1 MKANIIF
8 QIDGGIGKSIMATAV
23 CEAIKKQYPKDNLI
37 VITAYPEVFICNPN
51 VDKCLS
57 HNNLNYFYQDFI
69 EGQKVKAFLHN
80 PYFETSHIQQECH
93 LIQTWCEMFGI
104 KYNRETPKLFLSNRE
119 INFYSTQFQSERP
132 IMVIQTNGG
141 GADQPLKYSWMRDIP
156 TQTAQEVVN
165 HFANEYNVVHIRR
178 EDQLPLDNTT
188 PISADFRALAVL
200 IKLSAKR
207 LFMDSFAQHTAK
219 AMDMNSVVCWIGN
232 KSSVF
237 GYESNINI
245 QANKETAVPELKQ
258 SVFSKYN
265 ITGNLFEFP
274 YNEEKE
280 IFDSQTI
287 IKALEDLV

>member
-37 VITAYPEVFICNPN
+37 VISAYPEVFICNPN

-93 LIQTWCEMFGI
+93 LIQTWCEMFGV
-104 KYNRETPKLFLSNRE
+104 KYNREMPKIYLSNRE
-119 INFYSTQFQSERP
+119 INFYSTQYQSEKP
-132 IMVIQTNGG
+132 IMVLQTNGG

-156 TQTAQEVVN
+156 NQTAQEVVN
-165 HFANEYNVVHIRR
+165 HFAKEYNVVHLRR
-178 EDQLPLDNTT
+178 EDQLQLQNTT
-188 PISADFRALAVL
+188 PVSADFRSLAVL
-200 IKLSAKR
+200 IKLSTKR
-207 LFMDSFAQHTAK
+207 LFIDSFAQHTAK
-219 AMDMNSVVCWIGN
+219 ALDMNSVVCWIGN

-274 YNEEKE
+274 YEDEKE
-280 IFDSQTI
+280 IFNTENI
-287 IKALEDLV
+287 INALTEL

>member
-1 MKANIIF
+1 MKTNIIF

-37 VITAYPEVFICNPN
+37 VISAYPEVFICNPN

-69 EGQKVKAFLHN
+69 EGKKVKAFLHN

-93 LIQTWCEMFGI
+93 LIQTWCEMFGV
-104 KYNRETPKLFLSNRE
+104 KYNREVPKLYLSNRE
-119 INFYSTQFQSERP
+119 INFYTNQFQSEKP
-132 IMVIQTNGG
+132 IFVIQTNGG
-141 GADQPLKYSWMRDIP
+141 GAEQPLKYSWMRDIP

-165 HFANEYNVVHIRR
+165 HFAKDYNIVHIRR
-178 EDQLPLDNTT
+178 EDQIALQNTT
-188 PISADFRALAVL
+188 PITADFRALAVL
-200 IKLSAKR
+200 IQLSEKR

-219 AMDMNSVVCWIGN
+219 ALDKKSVVCWIGN
-232 KSSVF
+232 KSNVF

-274 YNEEKE
+274 YEDEKE
-280 IFDSQTI
+280 IFTTENI
-287 IKALEDLV
+287 INALTEL

>member
-37 VITAYPEVFICNPN
+37 VISAYPEVFICNPN

-69 EGQKVKAFLHN
+69 EGKKVKAFLHN
-80 PYFETSHIQQECH
+80 PYMETSHIQQECH
-93 LIQTWCEMFGI
+93 LIQTWCEMFGV
-104 KYNRETPKLFLSNRE
+104 KYNREMPKIYLSNRE
-119 INFYSTQFQSERP
+119 INFYSQQYKSEKP
-132 IMVIQTNGG
+132 IMVLQTNGG

-156 TQTAQEVVN
+156 NETAQEVVN

-178 EDQLPLDNTT
+178 EDQLPLQNTT

-200 IKLSAKR
+200 IQLSTKR

-219 AMDMNSVVCWIGN
+219 AMDLKSVVCWIGN
-232 KSSVF
+232 KSIVF

-274 YNEEKE
+274 YENESE
-280 IFDSQTI
+280 IFSTENI
-287 IKALEDLV
+287 INALTEL

>member
-37 VITAYPEVFICNPN
+37 VISAYPEVFICNPN

-69 EGQKVKAFLHN
+69 EGKKVKAFLHN
-80 PYFETSHIQQECH
+80 PYMETSHIQQECH
-93 LIQTWCEMFGI
+93 LIQTWCEMFGV
-104 KYNRETPKLFLSNRE
+104 KYNREMPKLYLSNRE
-119 INFYSTQFQSERP
+119 INFYSQQYKSEKP
-132 IMVIQTNGG
+132 IMVLQTNGG

-156 TQTAQEVVN
+156 NETAQEVVN
-165 HFANEYNVVHIRR
+165 HFANDYTIVHLRR
-178 EDQLPLDNTT
+178 EDQLPLENTT
-188 PISADFRALAVL
+188 PVTADFRALAVL
-200 IKLSAKR
+200 IQLSEKR

-219 AMDMNSVVCWIGN
+219 AMDLKSVVCWIGN

-274 YNEEKE
+274 YENESE
-280 IFDSQTI
+280 IFSTENI
-287 IKALEDLV
+287 INALTEL

>member
-37 VITAYPEVFICNPN
+37 VISAYPEVFICNPN

-69 EGQKVKAFLHN
+69 EGKKVKAFLHN
-80 PYFETSHIQQECH
+80 PYMETSHIQQECH
-93 LIQTWCEMFGI
+93 LIQTWCEMFGV
-104 KYNRETPKLFLSNRE
+104 KYNREMPKIYLSNRE
-119 INFYSTQFQSERP
+119 INFYSQQYKSEKP
-132 IMVIQTNGG
+132 IMVLQTNGG

-156 TQTAQEVVN
+156 NETAQEVVN
-165 HFANEYNVVHIRR
+165 HFVNDYTIVHLRR
-178 EDQLPLDNTT
+178 EDQLPLENTT

-200 IKLSAKR
+200 IQLSTKR

-219 AMDMNSVVCWIGN
+219 AMDLKSVVCWIGN

-265 ITGNLFEFP
+265 IIGNLFEFP
-274 YNEEKE
+274 YENESE
-280 IFDSQTI
+280 IFSTENI
-287 IKALEDLV
+287 INALTEL

>member
-37 VITAYPEVFICNPN
+37 VISAYPEVFICNPN

-69 EGQKVKAFLHN
+69 EGKKVKAFLHN
-80 PYFETSHIQQECH
+80 PYMETSHIQQECH
-93 LIQTWCEMFGI
+93 LIQTWCEMFGV
-104 KYNRETPKLFLSNRE
+104 KYNREMPKIYLSNRE
-119 INFYSTQFQSERP
+119 INFYSQQYKSEKP
-132 IMVIQTNGG
+132 IMVLQTNGG

-156 TQTAQEVVN
+156 NETAQEVVN
-165 HFANEYNVVHIRR
+165 HFANDYTIVHLRR
-178 EDQLPLDNTT
+178 EDQLPLENTT
-188 PISADFRALAVL
+188 PVTADFRALAVL
-200 IKLSAKR
+200 IQLSEKR

-219 AMDMNSVVCWIGN
+219 AMDLKSVVCWIGN
-232 KSSVF
+232 KSNVF

-274 YNEEKE
+274 YENESE
-280 IFDSQTI
+280 IFSTENI
-287 IKALEDLV
+287 INALTEL

>member
-1 MKANIIF
+1 
-8 QIDGGIGKSIMATAV
+8 
-23 CEAIKKQYPKDNLI
+23 
-37 VITAYPEVFICNPN
+37 
-51 VDKCLS
+51 LS

-69 EGQKVKAFLHN
+69 EGKKVKAFLHN

-93 LIQTWCEMFGI
+93 LIQSWCEMFGV
-104 KYNRETPKLFLSNRE
+104 KYNREVPKLHLSNRE
-119 INFYSTQFQSERP
+119 INFYTNQFQSEKP
-132 IMVIQTNGG
+132 IFVIQTNGG
-141 GADQPLKYSWMRDIP
+141 GAEQPLKYSWMRDIP

-165 HFANEYNVVHIRR
+165 HFVNDYNIVHIRR
-178 EDQLPLDNTT
+178 EDQIALQNTT

-200 IKLSAKR
+200 IQLSEKR

-219 AMDMNSVVCWIGN
+219 ALDKKSVVCWIGN
-232 KSSVF
+232 KSNVF

-274 YNEEKE
+274 YEDEKE
-280 IFDSQTI
+280 IFNTENI
-287 IKALEDLV
+287 INALTEL

>member
-1 MKANIIF
+1 MKTNIIF

-37 VITAYPEVFICNPN
+37 VITAYSEVFICNPN

-69 EGQKVKAFLHN
+69 EGKKVKAFLHN

-93 LIQTWCEMFGI
+93 LIQSWCEMFGV
-104 KYNRETPKLFLSNRE
+104 KYNREVPKLYLSNRE
-119 INFYSTQFQSERP
+119 INFYSNQFQSEKP
-132 IMVIQTNGG
+132 IFVIQTNGG
-141 GADQPLKYSWMRDIP
+141 GAEQPLKYSWMRDIP

-165 HFANEYNVVHIRR
+165 HFANDYNIVHIRR
-178 EDQLPLDNTT
+178 EDQIALENTT

-200 IKLSAKR
+200 IQLSEKR

-219 AMDMNSVVCWIGN
+219 ALEKKSVVCWIGN
-232 KSSVF
+232 KSNVF

-274 YNEEKE
+274 YEDEKE
-280 IFDSQTI
+280 IFNTENI
-287 IKALEDLV
+287 INALTEL

>member
-1 MKANIIF
+1 MKTNIIF

-69 EGQKVKAFLHN
+69 EGKKVKTFLHN

-93 LIQTWCEMFGI
+93 LIQTWCEMFGV
-104 KYNRETPKLFLSNRE
+104 KYNREVPKLYLSNRE
-119 INFYSTQFQSERP
+119 INFYSNQFQSEKP
-132 IMVIQTNGG
+132 IFVIQTNGG
-141 GADQPLKYSWMRDIP
+141 GAEQPLKYSWMRDIP

-165 HFANEYNVVHIRR
+165 HFVNDYNIVHIRR
-178 EDQLPLDNTT
+178 EDQIALQNTT

-200 IKLSAKR
+200 IQLSEKR

-219 AMDMNSVVCWIGN
+219 ALDKKSVVCWIGN
-232 KSSVF
+232 KSNVF

-274 YNEEKE
+274 YEDEKE
-280 IFDSQTI
+280 IFTTENI
-287 IKALEDLV
+287 INALTEL